1 MQRVQITGNSQRK
14 VKDGYPLLV
23 EDDLKDPSMK
33 LTDGSFV
40 ALMASSQFMGYAL
53 VAKHRRQLGWVLSR
67 DESETPTTDYFRKL
81 FKQALVR
88 RSTNFDPN
96 LPQRVFNADGDGL
109 GGVTIDRYQDY
120 YVFTWYA
127 QGIYQQREMLYA
139 AFETATDHQFKGIY
153 AKLRFNVGE
162 ANLKSQLVTGEAA
175 PEPLLVTEGDVT
187 YPVHLQDELT
197 TGLLLDMRPI
207 RQWMAGAELQ
217 GKTVLNLFSQENGIT
232 AAAAVAGAAKTI
244 SIETN
249 KKGAAATAD
258 QLAVNNIDPD
268 KQEIRAIDVNSYLD
282 YAAKHRLSYDVVVVT
297 APTFARVKKQ
307 KFQVANDLTAL
318 LENALPAVRRD
329 GQMIVATTANNFSMK
344 KFQEAVSAA
353 FDDSDRTYTVSDT
366 FRLPADFVTRK
377 AYLAS
382 NYLKVL
388 VLTFD
393 N

>member
-53 VAKHRRQLGWVLSR
+53 VAQHRRQLGWVLSR

-162 ANLKSQLVTGEAA
+162 ANLKSQLVTGDAA

-353 FDDSDRTYTVSDT
+353 FDDSDRTYTVSET

>member
-23 EDDLKDPSMK
+23 QDDLKEPNMK

-53 VAKHRRQLGWVLSR
+53 IAKHRRQLGWVLSL
-67 DESETPTTDYFRKL
+67 DETQTPTTDYFRKL
-81 FKQALVR
+81 FKQALIR
-88 RSTNFDPN
+88 RETTMNPSM
-96 LPQRVFNADGDGL
+96 PQRVFNAAGDGL
-109 GGVTIDRYQDY
+109 GGVTIDRYDDY

-127 QGIYQQREMLYA
+127 EGVYQQREMIYA

-153 AKLRFNVGE
+153 AKLRFNVEE
-162 ANLKSQLVTGEAA
+162 ANLKSQLVTGTEA

-187 YPVHLQDELT
+187 YPVHLQDDLT

-207 RQWMAGAELQ
+207 RQWLASAELQ

-258 QLAVNNIDPD
+258 QLAMNNIDPD
-268 KQEIRAIDVNSYLD
+268 KHEIRAIEVTNYLD
-282 YAAKHRLSYDVVVVT
+282 YTAKHHLSYDVVVVT

-307 KFQVANDLTAL
+307 KFQVATDLTDL
-318 LENALPAVRRD
+318 LAQALPTVRRE
-329 GQMIVATTANNFSMK
+329 GQLVVATTANNFSLK
-344 KFQEAVSAA
+344 KFHEAVDDA
-353 FDDSDRTYTVSDT
+353 FIGSDRTYTVTET

-377 AYLAS
+377 AYVAS

-388 VLTFD
+388 VLD
-393 N
+393 LDK

>member
-23 EDDLKDPSMK
+23 ADDLKDPAMK

-40 ALMASSQFMGYAL
+40 ALMANTQFMAYAL
-53 VAKHRRQLGWVLSR
+53 VAKHRRQLGWVLSL
-67 DESETPTTDYFRKL
+67 DETETPTIDYFRKL

-88 RSTNFDPN
+88 RATSMDPS

-109 GGVTIDRYQDY
+109 GGLAIDHYDDY

-127 QGIYQQREMLYA
+127 QGVYAQREMLYA
-139 AFETATDHQFKGIY
+139 AFEAASDHQFKGIY
-153 AKLRFNVGE
+153 EKLRFNVEE
-162 ANLKSQLVTGEAA
+162 ANLKSRLVTGTEA
-175 PEPLLVTEGDVT
+175 PDPLLVTEGDVT
-187 YPVHLQDELT
+187 YPVHLQDDLT

-207 RQWMAGAELQ
+207 REYLAGAELQ

-249 KKGAAATAD
+249 KKGANATAD
-258 QLAVNNIDPD
+258 QLAMNNLDPD
-268 KQEIRAIDVNSYLD
+268 KHEIRTIEVPNYLD
-282 YAAKHRLSYDVVVVT
+282 YTAKHHLSYDVVVVT

-307 KFQVANDLTAL
+307 KFQVAPDLTDL
-318 LENALPAVRRD
+318 LTQTLPTVRRD
-329 GQMIVATTANNFSMK
+329 GQLIVATTANNFSMK
-344 KFQEAVSAA
+344 KFKEAVAAA
-353 FDDSDRTYTVSDT
+353 FVGSDRHYTLTET
-366 FRLPADFVTRK
+366 FRLPSDFVTRK

-388 VLTFD
+388 VLTLD
-393 N
+393 K

>member
-33 LTDGSFV
+33 LTDGSFI

-329 GQMIVATTANNFSMK
+329 GQMIIATTANNFSMK
-344 KFQEAVSAA
+344 KFQEAISAA

>member
-33 LTDGSFV
+33 LTDGSFI

>member
-1 MQRVQITGNSQRK
+1 MQKVQITGNSQRK

-40 ALMASSQFMGYAL
+40 TLMASSQFMGYAL
-53 VAKHRRQLGWVLSR
+53 IAKHRRQLGWVLSV
-67 DESETPTTDYFRKL
+67 DETQTPTVDYFRKL
-81 FKQALVR
+81 FKTALVR
-88 RSTNFDPN
+88 RETTMAEN
-96 LPQRVFNADGDGL
+96 LPQRVFNAAGDGL
-109 GGVTIDRYQDY
+109 GGVTIDRYNDY

-127 QGIYQQREMLYA
+127 EGVYQQREMLYA

-162 ANLKSQLVTGEAA
+162 ANLKSQLVTGTAA
-175 PEPLLVTEGDVT
+175 PEPLLVTEGNVT
-187 YPVHLQDELT
+187 YPVHLQDDLN

-207 RQWMAGAELQ
+207 REWLAGAELQ

-249 KKGAAATAD
+249 KKGASATAE
-258 QLAVNNIDPD
+258 QLAMNNIDPD
-268 KQEIRAIDVNSYLD
+268 KHEIRTIEVPNYLD
-282 YAAKHRLSYDVVVVT
+282 YTAKHHLSYDVVVVT

-307 KFQVANDLTAL
+307 KFQVATDLTDL
-318 LENALPAVRRD
+318 LAQALPTVRRE
-329 GQMIVATTANNFSMK
+329 GQLVVATTANNFSMK
-344 KFQEAVSAA
+344 RFNEAVSDA
-353 FDDSDRTYTVSDT
+353 FIGSDRTYTVTAT
-366 FRLPADFVTRK
+366 FRLPDDFVTRK

-388 VLTFD
+388 VLTLD
-393 N
+393 K

>member
-23 EDDLKDPSMK
+23 QDDLKDPSLK

-53 VAKHRRQLGWVLSR
+53 VAKHRRQLGWVLSQ

-88 RSTNFDPN
+88 RSTTMDPS
-96 LPQRVFNADGDGL
+96 LPQRVFNAEGDGL
-109 GGVTIDRYQDY
+109 GGVTIDHYTDY

-127 QGIYQQREMLYA
+127 EGVYKQREMIYA
-139 AFETATDHQFKGIY
+139 AFEAAADHQFKGLY
-153 AKLRFNVGE
+153 AKLRFNVE
-162 ANLKSQLVTGEAA
+162 AGSLKSRLVTGTAA
-175 PEPLLVTEGDVT
+175 PEPLLVTEGEVT
-187 YPVHLQDELT
+187 YPVHLEDDLT

-207 RQWMAGAELQ
+207 RQWLASAELQ

-249 KKGAAATAD
+249 KKGATATAE
-258 QLAVNNIDPD
+258 QLAINNIDPD
-268 KQEIRAIDVNSYLD
+268 KHEIRAIEVNRYLD
-282 YAAKHRLSYDVVVVT
+282 YTAKHHLSYDVVVVT

-307 KFQVANDLTAL
+307 KFQVAVDLTDL
-318 LENALPAVRRD
+318 LTDALPTVRRD
-329 GQMIVATTANNFSMK
+329 GQLVVATTANNFSMK
-344 KFQEAVSAA
+344 KFKAAVEAA
-353 FDDSDRTYTVSDT
+353 FVGSDRSYTITET
-366 FRLPADFVTRK
+366 FRLPADFVTKK

-388 VLTFD
+388 VLTLD
-393 N
+393 K

>member
-23 EDDLKDPSMK
+23 QDDLKDPSMK

-53 VAKHRRQLGWVLSR
+53 IAKHRRQLGWVLSL

-88 RSTNFDPN
+88 RATSMDPQ

-109 GGVTIDRYQDY
+109 GGLTIDRYQDY

-127 QGIYQQREMLYA
+127 QGVYQQREMIYA
-139 AFETATDHQFKGIY
+139 AFEAATEHQFKGIY
-153 AKLRFNVGE
+153 AKLRFNVEE

-175 PEPLLVTEGDVT
+175 PEPLLVTEGAVT
-187 YPVHLQDELT
+187 YPLHLADDLT

-207 RQWMAGAELQ
+207 REWLAGAELQ
-217 GKTVLNLFSQENGIT
+217 GKTVLNLFSQENGVT

-244 SIETN
+244 SIETS
-249 KKGAAATAD
+249 KKGAKETAD

-268 KQEIRAIDVNSYLD
+268 KQEIRAIEVNSYLD
-282 YAAKHRLSYDVVVVT
+282 YAQKHRLSYDVVVVT

-307 KFQVANDLTAL
+307 KFQVATDLTDL
-318 LENALPAVRRD
+318 LTAALPVVRRD
-329 GQMIVATTANNFSMK
+329 GQLVIATTANNFSMK
-344 KFQEAVSAA
+344 KFKAAVTAA
-353 FDDSDRTYTVSDT
+353 FVGSDRHFTLSET

-388 VLTFD
+388 VLTLD
-393 N
+393 K

>member
-1 MQRVQITGNSQRK
+1 MQKVQITGNSQRK

-23 EDDLKDPSMK
+23 ADDLKDPAMK

-67 DESETPTTDYFRKL
+67 DEAETPTQDYFRKL

-88 RSTNFDPN
+88 RVREFDPQ

-109 GGVTIDRYQDY
+109 GGLTIDRYQDY

-127 QGIYQQREMLYA
+127 QGVYQQREMLYA
-139 AFETATDHQFKGIY
+139 AFEAASDHQFKGIY
-153 AKLRFNVGE
+153 AKLRFNVEE
-162 ANLKSQLVTGEAA
+162 ANLKSQLVTGTAA
-175 PEPLLVTEGDVT
+175 PEPLLVTEGAVT
-187 YPVHLQDELT
+187 YPLHLADDLT

-207 RQWMAGAELQ
+207 RQWLAGAELP

-249 KKGAAATAD
+249 QKGASATAD
-258 QLAVNNIDPD
+258 QLAVNNVDPD
-268 KQEIRAIDVNSYLD
+268 KHEIRVIEVPNYLD
-282 YAAKHRLSYDVVVVT
+282 YAQKHRLSYDVVAVT

-307 KFQVANDLTAL
+307 KFQVATDLTDL
-318 LENALPAVRRD
+318 LTATLPVVRRQ
-329 GQMIVATTANNFSMK
+329 GHLIVATSAANFSMK
-344 KFQEAVSAA
+344 KFKAAVSAA
-353 FDDSDRTYTVSDT
+353 FVGSDRHYRLEETY
-366 FRLPADFVTRK
+366 RLPADFVTRK

-388 VLTFD
+388 VLSLD
-393 N
+393 D

>member
-33 LTDGSFV
+33 LTDGSFI

-88 RSTNFDPN
+88 RSTNFDSN

-329 GQMIVATTANNFSMK
+329 GQMIIATTANNFSMK
-344 KFQEAVSAA
+344 KFQEAISAA

>member
-53 VAKHRRQLGWVLSR
+53 IAKHRRQLGWVLSQ

-88 RSTNFDPN
+88 RETSMDAS

-109 GGVTIDRYQDY
+109 GGVTIDRYQDF

-127 QGIYQQREMLYA
+127 QGVYQQREMIYA

-153 AKLRFNVGE
+153 AKLRFNVEE
-162 ANLKSQLVTGEAA
+162 ANLKSQLVTGDAA

-187 YPVHLQDELT
+187 YPVHLADDLT

-207 RQWMAGAELQ
+207 RSWMATAELQ

-249 KKGAAATAD
+249 KKGATATAD
-258 QLAVNNIDPD
+258 QLALNNIDPD
-268 KQEIRAIDVNSYLD
+268 KHEIRAIEVNRYLD
-282 YAAKHRLSYDVVVVT
+282 YAAKHHLSYDMVVVT
-297 APTFARVKKQ
+297 APTFARAKKQ
-307 KFQVANDLTAL
+307 KFQVATDLTAL
-318 LENALPAVRRD
+318 LENTLPTVRRD
-329 GQMIVATTANNFSMK
+329 GQLIVATTANNFSLK
-344 KFQEAVSAA
+344 KFKEAVSDA
-353 FDDSDRTYTVSDT
+353 FIGSDRSYTVSET
-366 FRLPADFVTRK
+366 FRLPADFVTCK
-377 AYLAS
+377 AYVAS
-382 NYLKVL
+382 DYLKVL
-388 VLTFD
+388 VLTLD
-393 N
+393 K

>member
-88 RSTNFDPN
+88 RATNFDPN

-162 ANLKSQLVTGEAA
+162 ANLKSQLVTGDAA

-329 GQMIVATTANNFSMK
+329 GQMIIATTANNFSMK

-353 FDDSDRTYTVSDT
+353 FDDSDRTYTVSET

>member
-33 LTDGSFV
+33 LTDGSFI

-344 KFQEAVSAA
+344 KFQEAISAA